1 MDCSM
6 PELTEEEREKVMKQQ
21 AGERE
26 ADYIK
31 AYANSM
37 LLLSLDIFSQC
48 GAGHDWCL
56 QSTDTGGLVFGGWN
70 RVRLTEKGW
79 VASKSHC
86 TKEFLAAFEEHGFG
100 HIW

>member
-6 PELTEEEREKVMKQQ
+6 PELTEEERDKVMKRH

-48 GAGHDWCL
+48 GAGGDWCL
-56 QSTDTGGLVFGGWN
+56 QSTDTGGLVFGGDN
-70 RVRLTEKGW
+70 RVRLTAVGW

-86 TKEFLAAFEEHGFG
+86 TKEFLHAFEKHGYG
-100 HIW
+100 QVI